1 MKKNLKHLLALCLTL
16 ALVFSLSACGQKADE
31 TPNDAQDDQQTEQE
45 KFTPAN
51 YSIAALKGPTA
62 MGLVKLMKDSESG
75 ETTGNEYTFTLAG
88 SADEVTPALLKGE
101 LDMACV
107 PANLAAVLYNK
118 TEGEIEVL
126 AVNTLGVLYIVEN
139 GESVHSMADLKGK
152 TIVAAGKGSTPEYA
166 LRYLLTENGID
177 PDNDVTIDWKSE
189 HSECVAALASGQASV
204 ALLPQPFVTVAQSK
218 IEGLRMA
225 LDLNAEWDALDNG
238 SALITGVIVARRAVV
253 EENPAAVNEFLKEY
267 AASVDYVNANTA
279 DAAALIGEYSIVDA
293 AVAEKA
299 LPYCNIVCL
308 TGADLLEALPG
319 YLEVLYNASPAA
331 VGGEMP
337 GAVPPPYFKERRDDH
352 ARKKAERASLGS
364 RFLADRLAACRD
376 GTARGI
382 PARRAAAPLSRILAR
397 AAHFA
402 GGHGGVLVRHRHV
415 EHAHSGRLFAFL
427 RAGSCAGGAFRAV
440 FARRRAAC
448 AARGGGQDRAGG
460 VVHHSGAYL
469 ALQPNAAAVHRG
481 ADGLPARVLKCA

>member
-1 MKKNLKHLLALCLTL
+1 MKKNLKYLLALCLTI
-16 ALVFSLSACGQKADE
+16 ALVFSLAACGQKADE

-45 KFTPAN
+45 EFTPAN

-189 HSECVAALASGQASV
+189 HSECVAALAAGQAAI
-204 ALLPQPFVTVAQSK
+204 ALLPQPFVTVAQNK

-225 LDLNAEWDALDNG
+225 LDLTAEWDKLDNG
-238 SALITGVIVARRAVV
+238 SGLITGVIVARRDVV
-253 EENPAAVNEFLKEY
+253 EANPGAVDSFIQNN
-267 AASVDYVNANTA
+267 AASVEWVNGNTA

-308 TGADLLEALPG
+308 MGANLLEALPG

-337 GAVPPPYFKERRDDH
+337 DNSFYF
-352 ARKKAERASLGS
+352 A
-364 RFLADRLAACRD
+364 
-376 GTARGI
+376 
-382 PARRAAAPLSRILAR
+382 
-397 AAHFA
+397 
-402 GGHGGVLVRHRHV
+402 
-415 EHAHSGRLFAFL
+415 
-427 RAGSCAGGAFRAV
+427 
-440 FARRRAAC
+440 
-448 AARGGGQDRAGG
+448 
-460 VVHHSGAYL
+460 
-469 ALQPNAAAVHRG
+469 
-481 ADGLPARVLKCA
+481 

>member
-1 MKKNLKHLLALCLTL
+1 MKKNLKYLLALCLTI
-16 ALVFSLSACGQKADE
+16 ALVFSLAACGQKADE
-31 TPNDAQDDQQTEQE
+31 TQNDQQTEQE
-45 KFTPAN
+45 EFTPAS

-139 GESVHSMADLKGK
+139 GESVQSMADLKGK

-253 EENPAAVNEFLKEY
+253 EENPAAVEAFLKDY
-267 AASVDYVNANTA
+267 AASVDWVNANTA

-337 GAVPPPYFKERRDDH
+337 DNSFYF
-352 ARKKAERASLGS
+352 A
-364 RFLADRLAACRD
+364 
-376 GTARGI
+376 
-382 PARRAAAPLSRILAR
+382 
-397 AAHFA
+397 
-402 GGHGGVLVRHRHV
+402 
-415 EHAHSGRLFAFL
+415 
-427 RAGSCAGGAFRAV
+427 
-440 FARRRAAC
+440 
-448 AARGGGQDRAGG
+448 
-460 VVHHSGAYL
+460 
-469 ALQPNAAAVHRG
+469 
-481 ADGLPARVLKCA
+481 

>member
-1 MKKNLKHLLALCLTL
+1 MKKNLKNILALCLTL
-16 ALVFSLSACGQKADE
+16 ALVFALAACGQKTDVPDE
-31 TPNDAQDDQQTEQE
+31 PDEQQTEQQTE
-45 KFTPAN
+45 NDTPAH

-62 MGLVKLMKDSESG
+62 MGLVKLMQDSESG
-75 ETTGNEYTFTLAG
+75 ETSGNDYTFTLAG
-88 SADEVTPALLKGE
+88 SADEVTPALIKGE

-139 GESVHSMADLKGK
+139 GESVQSIADLKGQ

-253 EENPAAVNEFLKEY
+253 EENPAAVEAFLKDY
-267 AASVDYVNANTA
+267 AASVDWVNANTA
-279 DAAALIGEYSIVDA
+279 DAAALIGEYGIVDA

-319 YLEVLYNASPAA
+319 YLEVLYNADPAA

-337 GAVPPPYFKERRDDH
+337 DNSFYF
-352 ARKKAERASLGS
+352 A
-364 RFLADRLAACRD
+364 
-376 GTARGI
+376 
-382 PARRAAAPLSRILAR
+382 
-397 AAHFA
+397 
-402 GGHGGVLVRHRHV
+402 
-415 EHAHSGRLFAFL
+415 
-427 RAGSCAGGAFRAV
+427 
-440 FARRRAAC
+440 
-448 AARGGGQDRAGG
+448 
-460 VVHHSGAYL
+460 
-469 ALQPNAAAVHRG
+469 
-481 ADGLPARVLKCA
+481 